1 MSNNKNNN
9 NNKNYRNNKGKSNN
23 NNGANSRRNNDKPN
37 IPTTCD
43 ANMAGKKDNRGFSKS
58 TDNDASW
65 YNTLPELVRDA
76 AKFPFSRPLGTNYVP
91 RSDSNIK
98 FDLAFCPQ
106 SIPGIMCVN
115 WYPTI
120 GLSSHSNSPINI
132 VSREVYSFVRHA
144 NSGHS
149 NYDAPDLMLYLM
161 AMDSVYSMYAEAV
174 RAYGMM
180 MLYTANNRYYPKA
193 LVQIAGWDFNDVQRN
208 LAQLRWA
215 INQFAYKLGS
225 LAVPANMSYFARHI
239 WLNSG
244 VYLDS
249 NSAKAQTYMF
259 KQDAFYKYNPT
270 VGTGFKSQLEFTKRP
285 SKKLTVR
292 DWIDTMNSLIDPILA
307 SEDFNIM
314 SGDILK
320 AFGQENLFT
329 VAPIAEEYVVVP
341 SYSAEVLSQ
350 IQNLSIMGY
359 PDTTISTNPGEYANI
374 VQRIDS
380 DTWDPG
386 LYQVLTFAT
395 KEDINKPKSAVAQ
408 SLMAATMERLISMLS
423 DDPSP
428 DEVMVA
434 TRLTNICDTFG
445 IEERVNGANK
455 YYRGV
460 AGITGKYTYGTEIV
474 ASITIATTSSS
485 GAFEYRTL
493 DEAALECEPTSSSN
507 WAGPMSMLRFI
518 VLLEAFDW
526 HPTLPI
532 IACNFNIDNKT
543 DPRWIGYLQETNN
556 FTVMNIEDLTRLH
569 ETALISEFA
578 VPQVASLSRK
588 PFRG

>member
-1 MSNNKNNN
+1 MSNNKNN
-9 NNKNYRNNKGKSNN
+9 KNTRGNKSNN
-23 NNGANSRRNNDKPN
+23 NNNGNNSRRNNNKSN

-43 ANMAGKKDNRGFSKS
+43 ANMVSKKDGRGFSKS

-76 AKFPFSRPLGTNYVP
+76 AKFPFSRPLGTHYVP
-91 RSDSNIK
+91 RSDSNVQ
-98 FDLAFCPQ
+98 FDFQFNTP

-120 GLSSHSNSPINI
+120 GLSAHSNSPINI

-144 NSGHS
+144 NSGHA
-149 NYDAPDLMLYLM
+149 NYDAPDLMLYFM
-161 AMDSVYSMYAEAV
+161 AMDSVYSLYSEAV
-174 RAYGMM
+174 RVYGMM

-193 LVQIAGWDFNDVQRN
+193 LVQSAGWDFTDVQRN

-225 LAVPANMSYFARHI
+225 LAIPANMSYFARHI

-244 VYLDS
+244 LYLDS

-259 KQDAFYKYNPT
+259 KQDAHYKYNPT
-270 VGTGFKSQLEFTKRP
+270 VGTGFKSQLEFTKRT
-285 SKKLTVR
+285 SNKMTVN
-292 DWIDTMNSLIDPILA
+292 DWIAKMNSFIDPILA

-320 AFGQENLFT
+320 AFGQDNLFT

-341 SYSAEVLSQ
+341 SYSTEVLSQ

-359 PDTTISTNPGEYANI
+359 PDTTISTRPGEAANI
-374 VQRIDS
+374 VQRIDGE
-380 DTWDPG
+380 TWDPG
-386 LYQVLTFAT
+386 LYQVLTFTT
-395 KEDINKPKSAVAQ
+395 KEQINKPKAAEAQ
-408 SLMAATMERLISMLS
+408 SLMAATMERLISMLA

-428 DEVMVA
+428 DEIMVA

-455 YYRGV
+455 YYRGI

-474 ASITIATTSSS
+474 SSVTMVVLSESGNFKLYTIDTS
-485 GAFEYRTL
+485 
-493 DEAALECEPTSSSN
+493 ALVSEPTSDSN
-507 WAGPMSMLRFI
+507 LYGDLSLLRI
-518 VLLEAFDW
+518 LVLFEAFDW
-526 HPTLPI
+526 HPTIPVMG
-532 IACNFNIDNKT
+532 CNYNVQNNTNPK
-543 DPRWIGYLQETNN
+543 WIGYLQETNN

-578 VPQVASLSRK
+578 VPQIASLSRK

>member
-1 MSNNKNNN
+1 MSNYKRNRKNKNKSENSNSNGKFNN
-9 NNKNYRNNKGKSNN
+9 NSSKS
-23 NNGANSRRNNDKPN
+23 SS
-37 IPTTCD
+37 PTTCD
-43 ANMAGKKDNRGFSKS
+43 ANMVSKKDGRGFSKS

-76 AKFPFSRPLGTNYVP
+76 AKFPFSRPLGTHYVP
-91 RSDSNIK
+91 KSDSNVE
-98 FDLAFCPQ
+98 FNLDFCTQ
-106 SIPGIMCVN
+106 SIPGIMCIN

-120 GLSSHSNSPINI
+120 GLSTHSNSPINI

-149 NYDAPDLMLYLM
+149 NYDAPDLMLYFM
-161 AMDSVYSMYAEAV
+161 AMDSVYSLYSEAV
-174 RAYGMM
+174 RVYGTM

-193 LVQIAGWDFNDVQRN
+193 LVQCAGWDFEDVQRN
-208 LAQLRWA
+208 LAQLRWS

-225 LAVPANMSYFARHI
+225 LAIPANMSYFARHI

-244 VYLDS
+244 LYLDS
-249 NSAKAQTYMF
+249 NSTKAQTYMF

-270 VGTGFKSQLEFTKRP
+270 VGDGFKSQLVFTKRN
-285 SKKLTVR
+285 SKLMKVA
-292 DWIDTMNSLIDPILA
+292 DWIDMMNSYVDPILA

-320 AFGQENLFT
+320 AFGQDNLFT
-329 VAPIAEEYVVVP
+329 VAPIAEDYVVVP

-359 PDTTISTNPGEYANI
+359 PDTTVSTRPGEYANI

-380 DTWDPG
+380 STWDPG

-395 KEDINKPKSAVAQ
+395 REKINAPKSATAQ
-408 SLMAATMERLISMLS
+408 SLMAATMQRLISMMS
-423 DDPSP
+423 DDPSA
-428 DEVMVA
+428 DEIMVA

-455 YYRGV
+455 YYKGV

-474 ASITIATTSSS
+474 SSLTIATLSA
-485 GAFEYRTL
+485 GGGFERITF
-493 DEAALECEPTSSSN
+493 DEAALTCEPSSDSN
-507 WAGPMSMLRFI
+507 LFGSITTLRDL

-526 HPTLPI
+526 HPTLPL

-578 VPQVASLSRK
+578 VPQIASLSRK

>member
-1 MSNNKNNN
+1 MSNNKNN
-9 NNKNYRNNKGKSNN
+9 KSTRNGKSNN
-23 NNGANSRRNNDKPN
+23 NNNSSNRRNNNKSN

-43 ANMAGKKDNRGFSKS
+43 TNMVGKKDGRGFSKS

-76 AKFPFSRPLGTNYVP
+76 AKFPFSRPLGTQYVP
-91 RSDSNIK
+91 RSDSNVQ
-98 FDLAFCPQ
+98 FDFQFNTP

-120 GLSSHSNSPINI
+120 GLSTHSNSPINI

-144 NSGHS
+144 NSGHA
-149 NYDAPDLMLYLM
+149 NYDAPDLMLYFM
-161 AMDSVYSMYAEAV
+161 AMDSVYSLYSEAV
-174 RAYGMM
+174 RVYGMM

-193 LVQIAGWDFNDVQRN
+193 LVQCAGWDFTDVQRN

-225 LAVPANMSYFARHI
+225 LAIPANMSYFARHI

-244 VYLDS
+244 LYLDS
-249 NSAKAQTYMF
+249 NSIKAQTYMF
-259 KQDAFYKYNPT
+259 KQDAHYKYNPT
-270 VGTGFKSQLEFTKRP
+270 VGNGFKSQLEFTRRTNNKM
-285 SKKLTVR
+285 TVN
-292 DWIDTMNSLIDPILA
+292 DWIAKMNTFIDPILA

-320 AFGQENLFT
+320 AFGQDNLFT

-359 PDTTISTNPGEYANI
+359 PDTSISTRPGEGANI
-374 VQRIDS
+374 VQRIDGE
-380 DTWDPG
+380 TWDPG
-386 LYQVLTFAT
+386 LYQVLTFT
-395 KEDINKPKSAVAQ
+395 TDEQINKPQSAEAK
-408 SLMAATMERLISMLS
+408 SLMASTMERLISMLS

-428 DEVMVA
+428 DEIMVA

-445 IEERVNGANK
+445 IEERVDGANK
-455 YYRGV
+455 YYRGI
-460 AGITGKYTYGTEIV
+460 AGITNDYTYGTEIV
-474 ASITIATTSSS
+474 SSLTMVALSTSGNFKLYSIDT
-485 GAFEYRTL
+485 
-493 DEAALECEPTSSSN
+493 AALVSEPTSNSN
-507 WAGPMSMLRFI
+507 LYGDLPLLRVL

-526 HPTLPI
+526 HPTLPLI
-532 IACNFNIDNKT
+532 GCGYNVQNNT
-543 DPRWIGYLQETNN
+543 DPKWIGYLQETNN

-578 VPQVASLSRK
+578 VPQIASLSRK